1 MKKLNYFI
9 TGGTGSFAKEFI
21 KNLVKKN
28 NFKKIIIFSRDEYK
42 QEILKNMQFVKKHF
56 RKFRFFIGDV
66 RDKDRLNFAIQED
79 VDILIH
85 AAALKQV
92 PTSEYNHF
100 GTIKTNVVGAQ
111 NVIQVCLEKN
121 IKKVIALSTDK
132 ACAPVNL
139 YGATKLAS
147 DKLFVSA
154 NYFKGKKRTIFS
166 VVRYGNVFGSRGS
179 VVPIFLE
186 QKKKKFF
193 TITDKRMTR
202 FSLSLKEAI
211 NFVMECIKVMKGKEI
226 FVPKIPSYSILDL
239 VKAID
244 KNKKIKIIGIRN
256 GEKLHEEMIT
266 VHDSLNTIEKEN
278 YYIIYPEKKDKK
290 NKKIFSYN
298 SLDNTNFLSI
308 NNIKKQLNNFEI
320 N

>member
-92 PTSEYNHF
+92 PTSEYNPF
-100 GTIKTNVVGAQ
+100 ETIKTNVVGAQ